1 MTCWLVPAVVRSK
14 ADGIGFS
21 REVIKGFCCANLH
34 RICVDGLSP
43 LLQYVWLSTCSSAVN
58 FPYPGESV
66 CHDQCAL
73 VWDEFKHS
81 GQKTSISYSPG
92 RLFKVSHCE
101 GVLPP
106 VTVHHPQWW
115 DSDWL
120 PWYGMFHYH
129 SSKQQM
135 AFGIC
140 LRLGQTITLWE
151 QTYHKLSTGI
161 VSKNKLTY
169 GRFWGGVLYVERLQL
184 WDSGLSL
191 FSTSITLFLR
201 LFSSWTIQFL
211 SWSKT
216 STLTSSLGSVFITI
230 FNEKIRP
237 SSMWRRQQSR
247 RATATCVV
255 ISWPERGAAM

>member
-1 MTCWLVPAVVRSK
+1 
-14 ADGIGFS
+14 
-21 REVIKGFCCANLH
+21 
-34 RICVDGLSP
+34 
-43 LLQYVWLSTCSSAVN
+43 
-58 FPYPGESV
+58 
-66 CHDQCAL
+66 
-73 VWDEFKHS
+73 
-81 GQKTSISYSPG
+81 
-92 RLFKVSHCE
+92 
-101 GVLPP
+101 
-106 VTVHHPQWW
+106 
-115 DSDWL
+115 
-120 PWYGMFHYH
+120 
-129 SSKQQM
+129 M

-169 GRFWGGVLYVERLQL
+169 GRFWGGVLYVECLQL

-201 LFSSWTIQFL
+201 SFSSSTIKFL

-237 SSMWRRQQSR
+237 SSMWRKQQSR

-255 ISWPERGAAM
+255 ISWPERGAAVSHVEMIPAQWAVLLQFESTYCTLLSVPTLICFGQFQCVMVCLCVKMCVYVCERETERKREKTF